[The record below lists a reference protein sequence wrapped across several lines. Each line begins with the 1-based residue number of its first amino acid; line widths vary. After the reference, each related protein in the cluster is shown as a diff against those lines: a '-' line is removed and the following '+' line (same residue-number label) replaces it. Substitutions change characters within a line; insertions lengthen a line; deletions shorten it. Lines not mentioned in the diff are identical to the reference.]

1 MDKEGD
7 KVAKKQNGNV
17 MKQRVILMTVITAT
31 LLTALGGRTAYL
43 QFVRGQDLKQ
53 QALDQQT
60 QEKEIT
66 PKRGTIYDR
75 NGKELAVSA
84 NVETIVAD
92 PSAIRE
98 KGNTEDVVQT
108 LSSILQMDQESIR
121 IILNK
126 NSRFE
131 YVKKRVESDPAS
143 QIRKYISGTDESGNK
158 LSEEEMNGHD
168 LTGISMVEDT
178 KRYYPY
184 GSFACHVIGFTG
196 ADNQGLEGIE
206 SIYDKYLKGT
216 SGKVVKAGNNRATAP
231 FEYEKYYGAEDG
243 NSLVLTIDETIQHF
257 VEKNLEQACIDNKVK
272 QGACAIVMQPQTG
285 EILALANYPSY
296 DLNNPRQLVDQTLQ
310 QQLEQLP
317 DEEYNTRMAEELQK
331 MWRNKAVV
339 DTYEPGSTFKLI
351 TAAMALEE
359 KVTTLQDTYSCPGY
373 KEVGGVK
380 IHCWQT
386 AGHGTETFLQG
397 LVNSCNPV
405 LMSVGEK
412 IGPEEFYR
420 YYKLFGF
427 RELSG
432 FDMPGEA
439 VGSFHTYENFNS
451 TELATAS
458 FGQGFTITPLQM
470 VTAVSSLVNGGVM
483 YRPHIVKQIKDS
495 EGNIVEDIQPEI
507 IRQPISK
514 ETSEQMKFVMETVV
528 NDSGS
533 KAAVKGYR
541 IGGKSGTSEKQPRG
555 NNKYIG
561 SFVAAAPIDD
571 PQIVCLVILDEPEG
585 ESYYGGQT
593 AAPAAGKIVE
603 EIMQY
608 YNIEPSYTEEELAAM
623 MTTVPDVTGKT
634 VDEAKNTLTNY
645 RLGAKIVGTGTTI
658 TGQEP
663 QAGTTLKEYSS
674 VTVYTDGAT
683 TEANMVTV
691 PDVIGKTATEVNK
704 ILTDSGLNA
713 KVTGGGNNQT
723 SIKQDPAAGT
733 KVAAGT
739 AVTVEF
745 QAQEPQSG

>member
-1 MDKEGD
+1 M
-7 KVAKKQNGNV
+7 AKKKSGNV
-17 MKQRVILMTVITAT
+17 MKQRVIFMTVITAT

-43 QFVRGQDLKQ
+43 QFVRGADLKQ

-92 PSAIRE
+92 PSAVR
-98 KGNTEDVVQT
+98 KNGNTEDVVQT
-108 LSSILQMDQESIR
+108 LSGILEMDQEKIR
-121 IILNK
+121 TILNK

-131 YVKKRVESDPAS
+131 YVKKRVESEPAG
-143 QIRKYISGTDESGNK
+143 QIRRYISGTDESGNK
-158 LSEEEMNGHD
+158 LSKEEMAGHD

-184 GSFACHVIGFTG
+184 GNFASHVIGFTG

-216 SGKVVKAGNNRATAP
+216 SGKMVKAGNNRATAP
-231 FEYEKYYGAEDG
+231 FEYEKYYNAEDG
-243 NSLVLTIDETIQHF
+243 NHLVLTIDETIQHF

-272 QGACAIVMQPQTG
+272 NGACAIVMQPQTG
-285 EILALANYPSY
+285 EILALANYPNY
-296 DLNNPRQLVDQTLQ
+296 DLNNPRQLTNQQLQ
-310 QQLEQLP
+310 QEIEQLP
-317 DEEYNTRMAEELQK
+317 EEEYNKRMAEELQK
-331 MWRNKAVV
+331 MWRSKAVV

-359 KVTTLQDTYSCPGY
+359 KVTTLQDTYNCTGV
-373 KEVGGVK
+373 KEVGGAK
-380 IHCWQT
+380 IHCWKT
-386 AGHGTETFLQG
+386 SGHGSQTFLQG

-412 IGPEEFYR
+412 IGQEDFYR
-420 YYKLFGF
+420 YFKAFGF
-427 RELSG
+427 RELTG

-439 VGSFHTYENFNS
+439 VGPFHAYENFHS

-458 FGQGFTITPLQM
+458 FGQGFGITPLQT
-470 VTAVSSLVNGGVM
+470 VTAVSALVNGGVM
-483 YRPHIVKQIKDS
+483 YRPHIVKQIKDNN
-495 EGNIVEDIQPEI
+495 GNIVEDIQPEI

-514 ETSEQMKFVMETVV
+514 ETSEQLKLVMETVV

-541 IGGKSGTSEKQPRG
+541 IGGKSGTSEKLPRG

-571 PQIVCLVILDEPEG
+571 PQVVVLVILDEPEG

-608 YNIEPSYTEEELAAM
+608 YNIEPSYTQEELAAM
-623 MTTVPDVTGKT
+623 MTTVPDVTGKSIE
-634 VDEAKNTLTNY
+634 EAKNALTNF
-645 RLGAKIVGTGTTI
+645 RLGTKIVGSGTTV
-658 TGQEP
+658 TTQEP
-663 QAGTTLKEYSS
+663 KAGTTLKEYSG
-674 VTVYTDGAT
+674 VTIYTDGAGA
-683 TEANMVTV
+683 EANMVTV

-713 KVTGGGNNQT
+713 KVTGGGNNQK
-723 SIKQDPAAGT
+723 SVKQDPVAGT
-733 KVAAGT
+733 KLPAGS

-745 QAQEPQSG
+745 QGEQQPAG

>member
-1 MDKEGD
+1 M
-7 KVAKKQNGNV
+7 AKKKNGNV
-17 MKQRVILMTVITAT
+17 MKQRVVLMTVITAT

-92 PSAIRE
+92 PSAIRK
-98 KGNTEDVVQT
+98 KGNAEDVVQT
-108 LSSILQMDQESIR
+108 LSAVLELDQEKIR
-121 IILNK
+121 TILNK

-143 QIRKYISGTDESGNK
+143 QIRKYISGKDENGNK
-158 LSEEEMNGHD
+158 LSDEELKGHD

-184 GSFACHVIGFTG
+184 GNFASHVIGFTG

-231 FEYEKYYGAEDG
+231 FEYEKYYNAEDG
-243 NSLVLTIDETIQHF
+243 NNLVLTIDETIQHF

-272 QGACAIVMQPQTG
+272 NGASAIVMQPQTG
-285 EILALANYPSY
+285 EILALANYPNY
-296 DLNNPRQLVDQTLQ
+296 DLNNPRQLTNQQLQ
-310 QQLEQLP
+310 QEIEQLP
-317 DEEYNTRMAEELQK
+317 EEEYNKRMAEELQK
-331 MWRNKAVV
+331 MWRSKAVV

-351 TAAMALEE
+351 TCAMALEE
-359 KVTTLQDTYSCPGY
+359 KVTTLQDTYNCTGV
-373 KEVGGVK
+373 KEVGDAK
-380 IHCWQT
+380 IHCWKT
-386 AGHGTETFLQG
+386 SGHGSQTFLQG
-397 LVNSCNPV
+397 LVNSCNPC

-412 IGPEEFYR
+412 IGQEDFYR
-420 YYKLFGF
+420 YYKAFGF
-427 RELSG
+427 RELTG

-439 VGSFHTYENFNS
+439 VGPFHSYENFHS

-458 FGQGFTITPLQM
+458 FGQGFGITPLQT
-470 VTAVSSLVNGGVM
+470 VTAVSALVNGGVM

-495 EGNIVEDIQPEI
+495 NGNIVEDIQPEI

-514 ETSEQMKFVMETVV
+514 ETSEQLKLVMETVV

-541 IGGKSGTSEKQPRG
+541 IGGKSGTSEKLPRG

-571 PQIVCLVILDEPEG
+571 PQVVVLVILDEPEG

-608 YNIEPSYTEEELAAM
+608 YNIEPNYTQEELAAM
-623 MTTVPDVTGKT
+623 MTTVPDVTGKS
-634 VDEAKNTLTNY
+634 VDEAKNSLTSF

-658 TGQEP
+658 TAQEP
-663 QAGTTLKEYSS
+663 KAGTTLKEYSG
-674 VTVYTDGAT
+674 VTIYTDGAN

-691 PDVIGKTATEVNK
+691 PDVVGRTATEVNK

-713 KVTGGGNNQT
+713 KVVGGGNNQK
-723 SIKQDPAAGT
+723 SVKQEPAAGT
-733 KVAAGT
+733 KLPAGS

-745 QAQEPQSG
+745 QGEQQPAG